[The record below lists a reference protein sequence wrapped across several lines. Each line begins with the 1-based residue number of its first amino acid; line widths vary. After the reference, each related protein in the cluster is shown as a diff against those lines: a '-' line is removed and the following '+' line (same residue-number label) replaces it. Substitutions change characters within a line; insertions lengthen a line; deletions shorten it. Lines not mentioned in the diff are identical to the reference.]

1 LAPSVGTDKPST
13 IDRDKHAPHRARV
26 KKITLTLLALCAFG
40 SSAVAQSSAQSWPI
54 QPLHLIVPFP
64 PGGVTD
70 VMARTVAQRLS
81 EELGQSV
88 VVDNRAGASGIVGA
102 EAGAKAAPDGYTLT
116 MGNISTLAINSAT
129 FARLPYDPQ
138 KSFAPVSM
146 VAIQPLL
153 VAVHPS
159 VPAKTMKELVALA
172 KAKPGELAYGTAGS
186 SIHLAVEQF
195 GAVAGIKMNHIPYKG
210 SAPAINDLV
219 GGQIQV
225 LFDPFSTLHPQV
237 AAGKVRA
244 LAVTTVKRSSV
255 APDLPTLAEAGYPGF
270 DVSSWQGIVVPAGTP
285 QPIVDKLHTVLV
297 KILAESGVKAQFA
310 KQGAESAPSSPQ
322 DFGGYIAAEITRW
335 KKVAQDAGIT
345 PE

>member
-1 LAPSVGTDKPST
+1 MKRIVLA
-13 IDRDKHAPHRARV
+13 
-26 KKITLTLLALCAFG
+26 LLALCAFG
-40 SSAVAQSSAQSWPI
+40 STAFAQSSWPT
-54 QPLHLIVPFP
+54 QPLHFIVPFP

-70 VMARTVAQRLS
+70 VMARVVAQRLA

-116 MGNISTLAINSAT
+116 MGNISTLAINAAT
-129 FARLPYDPQ
+129 FIKLPYDPQ

-159 VPAKTMKELVALA
+159 LPAKTMQELVALA

-195 GAVAGIKMNHIPYKG
+195 GAVAGIRMNHIPYKG

-225 LFDPFSTLHPQV
+225 LFDPFSTLYPQV

-285 QPIVDKLHTVLV
+285 QPIIDKLHATLV
-297 KILAESGVKAQFA
+297 KILAEPGVKAQFA
-310 KQGAESAPSSPQ
+310 QQGAEASASTPQ
-322 DFGGYIAAEITRW
+322 EFGGYIAAEITRW
-335 KKVAQDAGIT
+335 KKVAEDAGVK

>member
-1 LAPSVGTDKPST
+1 M
-13 IDRDKHAPHRARV
+13 
-26 KKITLTLLALCAFG
+26 
-40 SSAVAQSSAQSWPI
+40 
-54 QPLHLIVPFP
+54 PFP

-116 MGNISTLAINSAT
+116 MGNISTLAINAAT
-129 FARLPYDPQ
+129 FAKLPYDPQ
-138 KSFAPVSM
+138 KSFAPISM

-159 VPAKTMKELVALA
+159 VPAKTMQELVALA

-225 LFDPFSTLHPQV
+225 LFDPFSTLYPQV
-237 AAGKVRA
+237 VAGKVRA

-270 DVSSWQGIVVPAGTP
+270 DVSSWQGIVVPTGTP
-285 QPIVDKLHTVLV
+285 QPIVDKLHAVLV
-297 KILAESGVKAQFA
+297 KILAEPGVKAQFA
-310 KQGAESAPSSPQ
+310 KQGAESSPSSAQ
-322 DFGGYIAAEITRW
+322 EFGSYVAAEITRW

>member
-1 LAPSVGTDKPST
+1 MAPSVGTDKPST
-13 IDRDKHAPHRARV
+13 IDRDNTLTHRARV
-26 KKITLTLLALCAFG
+26 KKMVLALLAICAFG
-40 SSAVAQSSAQSWPI
+40 STAVAQSWPT

-81 EELGQSV
+81 EELGQPV

-116 MGNISTLAINSAT
+116 VGNISTLAINAAT
-129 FARLPYDPQ
+129 FAKLPYDPQ
-138 KSFAPVSM
+138 KSFAP
-146 VAIQPLL
+146 ATQPLL

-159 VPAKTMKELVALA
+159 VPAKTMKEPVALA
-172 KAKPGELAYGTAGS
+172 KTRPGELAYGTAGS

-195 GAVAGIKMNHIPYKG
+195 GAIAGIRMNHIPYKG

-225 LFDPFSTLHPQV
+225 LFDPFSTLYPQV

-244 LAVTTVKRSSV
+244 LAVTIVKRSSV
-255 APDLPTLAEAGYPGF
+255 APDLPTLAEAGHPGF
-270 DVSSWQGIVVPAGTP
+270 DVSSWQGIVVPTGTP
-285 QPIVDKLHTVLV
+285 QPIVDKLHAVLV
-297 KILAESGVKAQFA
+297 KIPA
-310 KQGAESAPSSPQ
+310 
-322 DFGGYIAAEITRW
+322 
-335 KKVAQDAGIT
+335 
-345 PE
+345 

>member
-1 LAPSVGTDKPST
+1 M
-13 IDRDKHAPHRARV
+13 
-26 KKITLTLLALCAFG
+26 AF
-40 SSAVAQSSAQSWPI
+40 AQSWPT

-70 VMARTVAQRLS
+70 VMARVVAQRLA

-129 FARLPYDPQ
+129 FVKLPYDPQ
-138 KSFAPVSM
+138 KSFGPVSM

-159 VPAKTMKELVALA
+159 VPAKTMQELVALA

-186 SIHLAVEQF
+186 SIQLAVEQF
-195 GAVAGIKMNHIPYKG
+195 STVAGIKMNHIPYRG

-225 LFDPFSTLHPQV
+225 LFDPFSTLYPQV

-244 LAVTTVKRSSV
+244 LAVTSVKRAAELPDTPAV
-255 APDLPTLAEAGYPGF
+255 AETVPGF
-270 DVSSWQGIVVPAGTP
+270 EAVSWNGIGAPKKTPADIVAKLNKEINTALADPAIKTRLTQLGGTP
-285 QPIVDKLHTVLV
+285 SPLSTPAFEQFIVSET
-297 KILAESGVKAQFA
+297 
-310 KQGAESAPSSPQ
+310 
-322 DFGGYIAAEITRW
+322 
-335 KKVAQDAGIT
+335 KKWGDVVHKAGIT
-345 PE
+345 VQ